1 MSMEEG
7 VQMQRRETEQKRTNE
22 IRKRYLREKK
32 KRSVHNRPGISLQL
46 TSDPGPFKHIP
57 LHEEP
62 PAQRHSPAT
71 ITRSSWWPKR

>member
-32 KRSVHNRPGISLQL
+32 KRSVHNRPGSAFNSHLILAPS
-46 TSDPGPFKHIP
+46 SIF
-57 LHEEP
+57 
-62 PAQRHSPAT
+62 
-71 ITRSSWWPKR
+71 RSTKSRRRNGIVQQP